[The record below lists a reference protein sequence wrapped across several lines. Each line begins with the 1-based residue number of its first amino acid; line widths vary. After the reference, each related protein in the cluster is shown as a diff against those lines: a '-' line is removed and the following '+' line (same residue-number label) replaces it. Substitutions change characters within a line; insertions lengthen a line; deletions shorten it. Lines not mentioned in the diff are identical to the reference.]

1 MTAVIA
7 DTDILSTF
15 GKIGRLDLLQSLFDN
30 VYIAPAVW
38 RELGCAAQLGFAWV
52 ASVQRTVLLLPLTAD
67 ESREVARLTSLYPQ
81 LGSGE
86 IESFVLAQTHHLAC
100 LTNDRQAKVVAQ
112 ALGLSYLVDVGLA
125 RVERERP
132 EQACDGFDLGP
143 VSLGRAEWYFV
154 HVPLPCCCVGAP
166 AAIHCR
172 RLSRSLGER
181 PRVGL

>member
-1 MTAVIA
+1 VTAVIA

-15 GKIGRLDLLQSLFDN
+15 GKMSRLDLLQSLCDN

-38 RELGCAAQLGFAWV
+38 RELGRAAQLGFAWI

-112 ALGLSYLVDVGLA
+112 ALGLSYL
-125 RVERERP
+125 
-132 EQACDGFDLGP
+132 DLEEILRAFKTRKLLTATALTALIAQIEEHDRTYIKAKAQI
-143 VSLGRAEWYFV
+143 VSD
-154 HVPLPCCCVGAP
+154 
-166 AAIHCR
+166 
-172 RLSRSLGER
+172 
-181 PRVGL
+181 